1 MAFPPVPP
9 HLRKRLI
16 AIVLVAL
23 ALWLAFFDSHSILRR
38 IQYARQLDRVTEEN
52 QELVIRNEDL
62 ERQIEAGLTPER
74 IEKVAREQYGMRRPG
89 ETVYRVETSEAKSE

>member
-1 MAFPPVPP
+1 MAFPPIPP

-16 AIVLVAL
+16 VLAIVAL

-38 IQYARQLDRVTEEN
+38 IQYARQLDRTTEEN
-52 QELVIRNEDL
+52 QELVIQNEDL
-62 ERQIEAGLTPER
+62 ESQIEAGLTSER

-89 ETVYRVETSEAKSE
+89 ETVYRVESSEDE

>member
-1 MAFPPVPP
+1 MALPPIPP
-9 HLRKRLI
+9 RLRRRIL
-16 AIVLVAL
+16 ALALVAL

-38 IQYARQLDRVTEEN
+38 IQYARQLDNVTEEN
-52 QELVIRNEDL
+52 RELILHNEEL

-89 ETVYRVETSEAKSE
+89 ETVYRVEASEDE